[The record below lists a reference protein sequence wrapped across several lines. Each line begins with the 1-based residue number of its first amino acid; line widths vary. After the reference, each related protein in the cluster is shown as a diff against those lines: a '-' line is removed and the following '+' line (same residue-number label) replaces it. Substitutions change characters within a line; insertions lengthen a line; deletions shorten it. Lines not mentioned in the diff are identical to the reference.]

1 MLQLIRK
8 CQVLSLLLSFSLI
21 YRFVNMYLLYLPIL
35 LVICNPLCS
44 YLVFVYWM
52 VSYIWSYK
60 LLFNPVN
67 RYNRDYLGSLHSGNE
82 SARNI
87 NYIFVFYTSQT
98 SSFTLTKASILVSP
112 WKSPKGQFFF
122 FFFFFFNIF
131 LGSSRRSV
139 ANHHRGKFLQ
149 KFSSFAPCAYE
160 VLPHTPRAFVT
171 E

>member
-122 FFFFFFNIF
+122 FFFFFFLIF
-131 LGSSRRSV
+131 FWGPADDQWLIITVENFSKNFPPS
-139 ANHHRGKFLQ
+139 HHARTKCFPIPLE
-149 KFSSFAPCAYE
+149 P
-160 VLPHTPRAFVT
+160 L
-171 E
+171 